1 VPGYFNAAAE
11 AMNLFMLSTG
21 IVLLTLFVV
30 YWLNRQQISWVQQ
43 LLNWFPAILFAYV
56 IPAAITHSFKLDL
69 SEVYLHSLS
78 RNWII
83 PFAIMMVMSA
93 LSIPQLKKVG
103 AKPII
108 LFGMGSFVIAL
119 LPPVLVWVSKFV
131 SPPSYELFIDQQ
143 YWRGFVPI
151 VGSWV
156 GGSTSQLVLKE
167 LVQCPESL
175 FLSVIVLDNILVN
188 LWTIF
193 MFQVIKRSDSINKM
207 FNITSEMPETEQLQ
221 ETAGSR
227 MRASIITTMIAITA
241 AVIFVN
247 LITDVFL
254 YRVLIL
260 SLLGLML
267 GNFIPNWN
275 HEFVL
280 KAGGLF
286 IITIMAILG
295 LRLDFAGLS
304 LPISFVV
311 VCLVWLAGHYV
322 VMVFAAKAL
331 RLHMAWV
338 PIASMA
344 NLGGISTAP
353 AVTSAYNKKWMPHA
367 ILLAILSM
375 VTGNLWGMFTLFLF
389 EHF

>member
-1 VPGYFNAAAE
+1 
-11 AMNLFMLSTG
+11 MNFDVVATI
-21 IVLLTLFVV
+21 IVIVTVGSVL
-30 YWLNRQQISWVQQ
+30 WLNQQQIPWVQN

-56 IPAAITHSFKLDL
+56 IPAVITHSANIDL
-69 SEVYLHSLS
+69 STVYLHGIS

-93 LSIPQLKKVG
+93 LSISQLKMVG

-108 LFGMGSFVIAL
+108 LFVSGSLVIATF
-119 LPPVLVWVSKFV
+119 PPIIVWVTQFI
-131 SPPSYELFIDQQ
+131 SPSSYQSFIGEE

-151 VGSWV
+151 VGGWI

-167 LVQCPESL
+167 LVNCPEAL

-188 LWTIF
+188 IWTIL
-193 MFQVIKRSDSINKM
+193 MFQAIKRSDALNSFFGIGG
-207 FNITSEMPETEQLQ
+207 NIEHIEP
-221 ETAGSR
+221 ADDIPGSR
-227 MRASIITTMIAITA
+227 SRSSIIITLTSITV
-241 AVIFVN
+241 AVVAVN
-247 LITDVFL
+247 FMTDNFL

-260 SLLGLML
+260 SFLGLAL
-267 GNFIPNWN
+267 GNFIPRWN

-280 KAGGLF
+280 KAGGIL
-286 IITIMAILG
+286 IVLIMAILG

-304 LPISFVV
+304 LPLSFVA
-311 VCLVWLAGHYV
+311 VCITWLLGHYI
-322 VMVFAAKAL
+322 VMMFVAKFL
-331 RLHMAWV
+331 GLHMAWV

-353 AVTSAYNKKWMPHA
+353 AVTSAYNKNWMPHA

-375 VTGNLWGMFTLFLF
+375 VSGNIWGMLTIYLF
-389 EHF
+389 ELF

>member
-1 VPGYFNAAAE
+1 
-11 AMNLFMLSTG
+11 MNLFILSTG

-30 YWLNRQQISWVQQ
+30 YWLNRQQTSWVQQ

-69 SEVYLHSLS
+69 SGVYLHSLS

-108 LFGMGSFVIAL
+108 LFGMGSFVIAI
-119 LPPVLVWVSKFV
+119 LPPLLVWISKFV
-131 SPPSYELFIDQQ
+131 SPSSYELFIDQQ
-143 YWRGFVPI
+143 FWRGFVPI

-175 FLSVIVLDNILVN
+175 FLSIIVLDNILVN
-188 LWTIF
+188 LWTIL
-193 MFQVIKRSDSINKM
+193 MFQVIKRSDAINRM
-207 FNITSEMPETEQLQ
+207 FNITSEMPDGEQLH
-221 ETAGSR
+221 EAAGSR
-227 MRASIITTMIAITA
+227 RRASIIVTMIAIIG

-260 SLLGLML
+260 SVIGLLF

-311 VCLVWLAGHYV
+311 VCLVWLVGHYV
-322 VMVFAAKAL
+322 VMVFVAKAL

-375 VTGNLWGMFTLFLF
+375 VTGNFWGMFTMFLF
-389 EHF
+389 EQF